1 MLRRSA
7 VFAAALFLAAPVLAQ
22 DAQPVKPEPAKE
34 AKPAK
39 KAATP
44 VTLKVGDRAPA
55 LSVEKFVKGDPVTGF
70 EKGRVYVVEFWA
82 TWCGPCIA
90 AMPHL
95 SALQKEYKNKG
106 VTVIGVDVW
115 EKFGEDDASKAAM
128 AKKVETFVKD
138 QGDRMAYTVAYDGP
152 AKVTDEAFMKAA
164 GRGGIPSS
172 FIVDQQGTI
181 AWIGHPGQIDTPLEQ
196 IVAGT
201 WDPKAYAAF
210 ADAAKLLGTD
220 EKAGIEAWKKAEKDY
235 PAASKS
241 MRASYWRALLMAK
254 LYDEAYAAAGE
265 AVDRAIA
272 RKDGQALN
280 EIAWTIVDP
289 DGKVE
294 KKDLDLAL
302 KAATKAD
309 EITNHEEAYFID
321 TLALVLFLKGDV
333 NKALELQQKAF
344 DLTPAEDQAKAEIG
358 ERLEKYKKAA
368 GKG

>member
-22 DAQPVKPEPAKE
+22 DTQPTRPEPAKE

-39 KAATP
+39 KAAAP
-44 VTLKVGDRAPA
+44 TLKVGDRAPA
-55 LSVEKFVKGDPVTGF
+55 LTVEKFIKGEPVTGF

-95 SALQKEYKNKG
+95 SAIQKEYKNKG

-115 EKFGEDDASKAAM
+115 EKFGEDEASKAAM
-128 AKKVETFVKD
+128 ATKVETFVKD

-152 AKVTDEAFMKAA
+152 AEVTDEAFMKAA

-172 FIVDQQGTI
+172 FIVDQKGTI
-181 AWIGHPGQIDTPLEQ
+181 AWIGHPGQIDTPLAE

-210 ADAAKLLGTD
+210 ADAAKLLATD
-220 EKAGIEAWKKAEKDY
+220 EKAGLEAWKKAEKDF
-235 PAASKS
+235 PSASKS
-241 MRASYWRALLMAK
+241 MRSSYWRVLLKAK
-254 LYDEAYAAAGE
+254 QYDDAYAAAGE
-265 AVDRAIA
+265 ATDRAIS
-272 RKDGQALN
+272 RKDAQALN

-289 DGKVE
+289 DGDVE

-302 KAATKAD
+302 KAAEKAD
-309 EITNHEEAYFID
+309 EFSGHKDPAIMD
-321 TLALVLFLKGDV
+321 TLALTLFLKGDV
-333 NKALELQQKAF
+333 NKALEIQQKAV
-344 DLTPAEDQAKAEIG
+344 DLADDQMKAELEG
-358 ERLEKYKKAA
+358 RLAKFKKAA